1 MSEIGKRIIF
11 GSLYVIVLL
20 LCTYFHPYTLVGLF
34 LLLSIL
40 GTKELIQILSK
51 SGGNL
56 QTINA
61 YALSIITFLVFV
73 LSNPYFKITGLYYIP
88 VILALI
94 MFVMELY
101 SNKPNGMIVLATS
114 LFPAFFIGFAFACL
128 VNIAFFAPL
137 FTNEISNIE
146 TSDPTLSN
154 LAKAFQDRPF
164 NPLNLIIVYVLVWTN
179 DTFAYLTG
187 RLFGKHKLMESISPK
202 KTWEGFIGG
211 ALFTAI
217 SAFILIYLNT
227 HSTQTAM
234 IGSALGIVVAI
245 GATYGDLVESMAKR
259 SVGIKDSGNV
269 IPGHGGILD
278 RLDSLLFIGPLFY
291 AILTIFWR

>member
-1 MSEIGKRIIF
+1 MSEIWKRAIF

-20 LCTYFHPYTLVGLF
+20 ACTYLSPYSLIGLF
-34 LLLSIL
+34 LLLTIL
-40 GTKELIQILSK
+40 GTKELIQIIQK
-51 SGGNL
+51 SEIEI

-61 YALSIITFLVFV
+61 YALSILTFSVFILSNHYFNYQHLPYFLVVYV
-73 LSNPYFKITGLYYIP
+73 LFISII
-88 VILALI
+88 
-94 MFVMELY
+94 ELY
-101 SNKPNGMIVLATS
+101 RNKPKGIVVLAST

-128 VNIAFFAPL
+128 VNIAFNEPL
-137 FTNEISNIE
+137 FTNEISNLEITE
-146 TSDPTLSN
+146 PTLLN
-154 LAKAFQDRPF
+154 LAKAFQMHPF
-164 NPLNLIIVYVLVWTN
+164 NPFNLIIIYALVWVN

-211 ALFTAI
+211 MVFSAF

-227 HSTQTAM
+227 NSIRIAS
-234 IGSALGIVVAI
+234 IGSVLGIIVSI

-278 RLDSLLFIGPLFY
+278 RLDSLLFVGPLVY
-291 AILTIFWR
+291 AVLEVLNF